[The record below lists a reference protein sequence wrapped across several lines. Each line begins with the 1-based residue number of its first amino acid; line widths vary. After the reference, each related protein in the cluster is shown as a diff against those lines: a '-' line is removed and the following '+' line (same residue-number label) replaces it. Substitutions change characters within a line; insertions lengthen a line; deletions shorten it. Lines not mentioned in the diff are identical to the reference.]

1 MRGTLRINRAI
12 DDVLDSLS
20 QCVDLDKLIY
30 RLDYTFDIWMRE
42 EARYAAEEDNW
53 TGLFSRHDR

>member
-42 EARYAAEEDNW
+42 EARYAAEEDN
-53 TGLFSRHDR
+53 